1 MAEAGAPIVP
11 EGGGEIF
18 AFLGVPADK
27 WLLDEDP
34 LNLPDAEQHR
44 EPVLSSQRHDRLV
57 AAGSL
62 LTVARAWTSNP
73 THVIQPWPDLR
84 NHLGVSREPSLQ
96 PDKPP
101 RRSVRPLSRAPA
113 DNPCD
118 GRPTPEGLRIRLPSA

>member
-62 LTVARAWTSNP
+62 LTVARASTSNP

-84 NHLGVSREPSLQ
+84 NHLGVSRSLLCSQTNPREERPATQ
-96 PDKPP
+96 PRQTARATGGP
-101 RRSVRPLSRAPA
+101 RQRA
-113 DNPCD
+113 
-118 GRPTPEGLRIRLPSA
+118 